1 MFSLKLLGGVSL
13 EGPDGRVTGPALQRH
28 RLAILALLA
37 SSRPRAAQSRDRL
50 MGWLWPESDA
60 EHARGL
66 LNQAVHVLRRTLGAE
81 ALRSVGEDL
90 QLDTALVACDLIGFE
105 EAVSSGNLER
115 AAAIYAGPFLDGFFL
130 SDAPEFDQ
138 WLGRERDR
146 LVSSYA
152 GVLEGLAERAETA
165 GDRAGAVRWW
175 KARAAQDSYD
185 SRIALRLILALE
197 ASGNRAAA
205 LLEAGAHQR
214 LLKDELDL
222 EPPPDLVELTER
234 LRSSPAPALSRRPM
248 VPASDPGSAAPV
260 PVPPHP
266 ATPTVAAVPAARR
279 APWYGIAALVG
290 VVALLAVALL
300 PPNRA
305 PSPAA
310 GTVTPAA
317 VDEIAHAVARELER
331 RRQGDT
337 APPPAAQ
344 RTGNLAAYEL
354 YLRGSDPTLIR
365 SDSGA
370 RRGLEYF
377 TRAVAL
383 DSGYAA
389 AWAGLARM
397 ILRTSSYFHSSERPQ
412 ILRNAEA
419 AARRAIALDDSL
431 AEAHGS
437 LGLLLINRLELVEGE
452 SALRRAVA
460 LEPRT
465 ARNYEF
471 LVRLYVWLGRGADAL
486 AMAGRALEVEPL
498 SPSATAELARALL
511 ANGRYDEALSQLEKI
526 AALDPPLQRAATI
539 AAQSY
544 AGKRLW
550 QEAASTLRPGADS
563 VPQGSGLFGYYLGR
577 SGQKA
582 EARRILES
590 LLERHRA
597 HGGQAVNLALVHAGL
612 HETGETVTWLER
624 AIADQM
630 SVPLSEAAYTVA
642 AVVGSLPGSPRVVAL
657 RRALGLQNR

>member
-13 EGPDGRVTGPALQRH
+13 EGPDGRVTGPAIQRH

-37 SSRPRAAQSRDRL
+37 SARPRAAQSRDRL

-90 QLDTALVACDLIGFE
+90 QLDTALVACDVIGFE

-146 LVSSYA
+146 LASSYA

-214 LLKDELDL
+214 LIKDELDL

-248 VPASDPGSAAPV
+248 VPASDPGFAAPV
-260 PVPPHP
+260 PVPPHR
-266 ATPTVAAVPAARR
+266 ATPALAVPAARR
-279 APWYGIAALVG
+279 APWYGVAALVG

-300 PPNRA
+300 PRNRA

-310 GTVTPAA
+310 GTVTATA
-317 VDEIAHAVARELER
+317 VDEIARAVARELER

-397 ILRTSSYFHSSERPQ
+397 TLRTSLYFHSSERPR

-460 LEPRT
+460 LEPRA

-471 LVRLYVWLGRGADAL
+471 LVRVYVWLGRGADAL
-486 AMAGRALEVEPL
+486 TMAGRAVEVEPL

-511 ANGRYDEALSQLEKI
+511 ANGRYDDALAQLEKI
-526 AALDPPLQRAATI
+526 AALDPPLQRAAVI

-544 AGKRLW
+544 AGKKFWR
-550 QEAASTLRPGADS
+550 EAASALRPGADS

-582 EARRILES
+582 EARRILER
-590 LLERHRA
+590 LLEQNRTR
-597 HGGQAVNLALVHAGL
+597 GGQAVNLALVHAGL
-612 HETGETVTWLER
+612 GETGETVTWLER
-624 AIADQM
+624 AIADRLNI
-630 SVPLSEAAYTVA
+630 PLSEAAYTVA
-642 AVVGSLPGSPRVVAL
+642 VVLDSLPRDSRVVAL